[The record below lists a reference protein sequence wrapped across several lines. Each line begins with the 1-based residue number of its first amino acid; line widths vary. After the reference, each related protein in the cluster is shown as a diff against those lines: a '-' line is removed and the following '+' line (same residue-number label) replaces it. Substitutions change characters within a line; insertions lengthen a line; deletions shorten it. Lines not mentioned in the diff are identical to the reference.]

1 MHPRVE
7 IRGAKAPQF
16 SDSHRAYLAFASET
30 LKRLRMNLKQRCCF
44 A

>member
-7 IRGAKAPQF
+7 IRRAESPQF
-16 SDSHRAYLAFASET
+16 SDSHRAYLAFAGET
-30 LKRLRMNLKQRCCF
+30 LKCLRMDLKQRGCF